1 MPHNPFSISRFR
13 KHDNGTGSVDAQTS
27 LPKPTMQSHVP
38 TQNVKDQNVAT
49 PSLKA
54 PRDLWKQAFDSL
66 SQKDRDALRAPDAN
80 VSQGD
85 ASSKIAAIEEVIG
98 VTKRKYEEYCQRG
111 WHTKKGDTTRETN
124 VRIRTKE
131 ILCSALEFKQI
142 VDQGLKFDPSGYGTI
157 VWAAVSGALTLMQ
170 NDKDKME
177 AIYDSAAVM
186 TAILPKYAI
195 IESQYRDQPAQEQA
209 AFEDRILDLYA
220 ALLRYAAH
228 IKVKENHASAGK
240 FWPLHTRHSQDG

>member
-1 MPHNPFSISRFR
+1 MVPKFFSKERWR
-13 KHDNGTGSVDAQTS
+13 NHDTGTGSMDAQTS
-27 LPKPTMQSHVP
+27 LPTPTTQSNVP
-38 TQNVKDQNVAT
+38 AQSVQAQNVAT
-49 PSLKA
+49 APLKA
-54 PRDLWKQAFDSL
+54 PRDLWKEAFDVL

-98 VTKRKYEEYCQRG
+98 VTERKYEEYCQRG
-111 WHTKKGDTTRETN
+111 WYTKKGDTTRETN
-124 VRIRTKE
+124 MRIRTKE
-131 ILCSALEFKQI
+131 ILCSALEFKHI

-195 IESQYRDQPAQEQA
+195 IESQYRDQPTQEQA
-209 AFEDRILDLYA
+209 AFENRILDLYA
-220 ALLRYAAH
+220 DLLRYAAH
-228 IKVKENHASAGK
+228 IKAKENHSSAGK
-240 FWPLHTRHSQDG
+240 FWTLDIEYPQDG